1 MSNKKSFEKLP
12 PQDVEAEKA
21 VLGAILLENKV
32 ISEVLEIINE
42 NDFYRESHR
51 VIFKAMRNL
60 YNRNEVVDLITI
72 VDVLKKDNKLDDV
85 GGIAYVTALMNVVST
100 AANAK
105 YHANIIYK
113 KSMGRKLINI
123 STEIAS
129 KAFDDS
135 DEIDDQIDY
144 AEKKILEI
152 STSRKTS
159 DYRMANDML
168 LGMADRFVT
177 LTENRGKIT
186 GLPTGFKELDNITS
200 GLQSSDLIILAAR
213 PSIGKTALVLNIV
226 QYLAIHAHKEINREE
241 PFSIAIF
248 SLEMSGESLMDRML
262 CAESPVDFQKM
273 RTGQLG
279 INDWEKIWVA
289 CDAINKTKIAIVDNP
304 GMTVMEM
311 RSKSRKI
318 KSERGLDLI
327 VVDYLQL
334 MSGSKKLS
342 PEYRHYEVSEI
353 SRFLKD
359 IARELKVPVIALSQ
373 LSRSVESRNDK
384 RPMLSDLRD
393 SGSIEQDADLVW
405 LLYREDYYNPD
416 TENKNITELII
427 AKNRNGPVGTV
438 KLFFDKRHTK
448 FLSFNKDI

>member
-248 SLEMSGESLMDRML
+248 SLEMSGE
-262 CAESPVDFQKM
+262 
-273 RTGQLG
+273 
-279 INDWEKIWVA
+279 
-289 CDAINKTKIAIVDNP
+289 
-304 GMTVMEM
+304 
-311 RSKSRKI
+311 
-318 KSERGLDLI
+318 
-327 VVDYLQL
+327 
-334 MSGSKKLS
+334 
-342 PEYRHYEVSEI
+342 
-353 SRFLKD
+353 
-359 IARELKVPVIALSQ
+359 
-373 LSRSVESRNDK
+373 
-384 RPMLSDLRD
+384 
-393 SGSIEQDADLVW
+393 
-405 LLYREDYYNPD
+405 
-416 TENKNITELII
+416 
-427 AKNRNGPVGTV
+427 
-438 KLFFDKRHTK
+438 
-448 FLSFNKDI
+448 

>member
-342 PEYRHYEVSEI
+342 P
-353 SRFLKD
+353 
-359 IARELKVPVIALSQ
+359 
-373 LSRSVESRNDK
+373 
-384 RPMLSDLRD
+384 
-393 SGSIEQDADLVW
+393 
-405 LLYREDYYNPD
+405 
-416 TENKNITELII
+416 
-427 AKNRNGPVGTV
+427 
-438 KLFFDKRHTK
+438 
-448 FLSFNKDI
+448 

>member
-1 MSNKKSFEKLP
+1 
-12 PQDVEAEKA
+12 
-21 VLGAILLENKV
+21 
-32 ISEVLEIINE
+32 
-42 NDFYRESHR
+42 
-51 VIFKAMRNL
+51 
-60 YNRNEVVDLITI
+60 
-72 VDVLKKDNKLDDV
+72 
-85 GGIAYVTALMNVVST
+85 
-100 AANAK
+100 
-105 YHANIIYK
+105 
-113 KSMGRKLINI
+113 
-123 STEIAS
+123 
-129 KAFDDS
+129 
-135 DEIDDQIDY
+135 
-144 AEKKILEI
+144 
-152 STSRKTS
+152 
-159 DYRMANDML
+159 
-168 LGMADRFVT
+168 
-177 LTENRGKIT
+177 
-186 GLPTGFKELDNITS
+186 
-200 GLQSSDLIILAAR
+200 
-213 PSIGKTALVLNIV
+213 
-226 QYLAIHAHKEINREE
+226 
-241 PFSIAIF
+241 
-248 SLEMSGESLMDRML
+248 MDRML

-318 KSERGLDLI
+318 KSERGLNLI

-393 SGSIEQDADLVW
+393 SGSIEQDAELVG